1 MHEPESDKP
10 TIFLASVSQIKMAV
24 ATAVLFLAACA
35 APGNPPPEFEP
46 DPDPAIEQ
54 LSQRAQEAYELRDLP
69 VAVELYQ
76 QLMQRT
82 EDSTAARQAAEI
94 SATLEDWDG
103 VDQAVARWLQLE
115 PEAQAP
121 LQFRIIAE
129 LRRGRAETAASRFRS
144 ELMPRLAAGTV
155 WPTAVALFAAAGDA
169 RVAGQALEELLRT
182 EPGPAGF
189 GLLQQSRL
197 AWQLGQQTQ
206 ALELAQAAF
215 DELGDPASALWLAGI
230 ADQLDQPERAM
241 AALRTVRQL
250 GRADAAMVMAE
261 AELLRE
267 QGRNEEA
274 LALLDT
280 LDENTEVLY
289 IAGALLEDLGRF
301 AAAGATWQRLAS
313 LADVADI
320 DRHAWLTGV
329 LAEVLELDREAA
341 SWYAR
346 VGGAA
351 AAQARLRQAVV
362 LARLGRDDEA
372 MMLLRSLRQQ
382 SGTEVLEQ
390 TWLIEGQIL
399 TDSGHLDRAVALY
412 SDALAELP
420 DSIEL
425 LYARAMVAV
434 RAEQLELAEQDLR
447 TIIQRDPENP
457 IALNALGYTLSD
469 RTDRQR
475 EALRLIERALAL
487 DPENAAILDSMGWV
501 LYRLGQPEA
510 ALEWL
515 QKAAEAEAHPEI
527 VAHLVEVLWQL
538 ARRDEAM
545 QWVERHRD
553 QFSGEDVF
561 VDTLRRL
568 EIE

>member
-10 TIFLASVSQIKMAV
+10 TILLASISQIKMAV

-46 DPDPAIEQ
+46 DRDPAIEQ
-54 LSQRAQEAYELRDLP
+54 LRQRAQEAYELRDLP

-94 SATLEDWDG
+94 SAALEDWDG
-103 VDQAVARWLQLE
+103 VDQAVERWLQLD

-121 LQFRIIAE
+121 RQLRIIAE
-129 LRRGRAETAASRFRS
+129 LRRGRAETAVARFRS
-144 ELMPRLAAGTV
+144 ELMPRLDAAAV
-155 WPTAVALFAAAGDA
+155 WPTAVALFAAAGDP
-169 RVAGQALEELLRT
+169 RVAGQALEELLRA

-197 AWQLGQQTQ
+197 AWQLGQQAQ
-206 ALELAQAAF
+206 SLELAQAAF

-230 ADQLDQPERAM
+230 ADQLGEPERAM

-250 GRADAAMVMAE
+250 GRADSSMVMAE
-261 AELLRE
+261 SELLRE

-274 LALLDT
+274 LALLEM
-280 LDENTEVLY
+280 LDEDTEVLY
-289 IAGALLEDLGRF
+289 IAGALLEDLGRL

-313 LADVADI
+313 LPDVADA

-346 VGGAA
+346 VGGTAA
-351 AAQARLRQAVV
+351 PQARLRQAIV

-372 MMLLRSLRQQ
+372 GLLLRALRQQ
-382 SGTEVLEQ
+382 PDSEVLEQ
-390 TWLIEGQIL
+390 SWLIEGQL
-399 TDSGHLDRAVALY
+399 LSDSGRLDDAVALY
-412 SDALAELP
+412 SSALAELP
-420 DSIEL
+420 DSVDL
-425 LYARAMVAV
+425 LYARAMIAV

-447 TIIQRDPENP
+447 TIIQRDPENA

-475 EALRLIERALAL
+475 EARRLIERALAL
-487 DPENAAILDSMGWV
+487 DPENPAILDSMGWV

-515 QKAAEAEAHPEI
+515 QKAAAAEPHPEI

-538 ARRDEAM
+538 ERRDEAM

-553 QFSGEDVF
+553 EFSGDEVF
-561 VDTLRRL
+561 ADTLRRL